1 MKLFLFALILT
12 SSALAFETK
21 DYGYLTKENQPYFKN
36 ESFEGNNQV
45 ERVDLNVKEIN
56 KLHGEI
62 NNLKS
67 EIEVLKKELIELKK
81 KK

>member
-1 MKLFLFALILT
+1 MKLLIFCLLLC
-12 SSALAFETK
+12 SGAFAFETK

-62 NNLKS
+62 KSLKA
-67 EIEVLKKELIELKK
+67 EVDLLKKDLIELKK

>member
-1 MKLFLFALILT
+1 MKLFILCLLFCSA
-12 SSALAFETK
+12 ALAFETK

-56 KLHGEI
+56 KLHGEV

-67 EIEVLKKELIELKK
+67 ELVLLKKEIEQLKK
-81 KK
+81 RK

>member
-1 MKLFLFALILT
+1 MLIA
-12 SSALAFETK
+12 SSVYAFENK
-21 DYGYLTKENQPYFKN
+21 DFGYLTNENQPYFKN
-36 ESFEGNNQV
+36 ESLTGNNQV

-62 NNLKS
+62 NNLKT
-67 EIEVLKKELIELKK
+67 EITLLKKEIEELKK

>member
-1 MKLFLFALILT
+1 MKLWFIALVLST
-12 SSALAFETK
+12 SVFAFETK

-62 NNLKS
+62 RALKA
-67 EIEVLKKELIELKK
+67 EVDLLKKELIELKK

>member
-1 MKLFLFALILT
+1 MKPILLMLIV
-12 SSALAFETK
+12 SSAFAFEKK

-36 ESFEGNNQV
+36 ESFTGNSQI

-62 NNLKS
+62 NTLKMELS
-67 EIEVLKKELIELKK
+67 LLKKEIEELKK
-81 KK
+81 KP

>member
-1 MKLFLFALILT
+1 MKLIFFGLLLPTLSF
-12 SSALAFETK
+12 AFETK

-62 NNLKS
+62 NMLKT
-67 EIEVLKKELIELKK
+67 ELVLLKKEIEELKK